1 MNKLKF
7 EQLAGMNCHYAH
19 YPFTYYLDSI
29 AEVGVKN
36 VEVWAASPHLHVD
49 DVTHQKAQEAQIGR
63 AHV

>member
-49 DVTHQKAQEAQIGR
+49 DVTHQ
-63 AHV
+63 